1 MEYQD
6 HRLKRLDA
14 VAAVAQIRRTPEPVR
29 DPWFKCAQMASC
41 QSQGSWQ
48 PYRTLKNTLCHLDAQ
63 RGFAC
68 CAHCARKLLCLGNMM
83 PAPDI
88 LNDILKKV
96 RKGTRRICGVA
107 RVDELT
113 ECSNDVTINISIALS
128 ALCTEVGS
136 YQSLSGLRK
145 GSFNLLLDRRGS
157 G

>member
-1 MEYQD
+1 
-6 HRLKRLDA
+6 
-14 VAAVAQIRRTPEPVR
+14 
-29 DPWFKCAQMASC
+29 
-41 QSQGSWQ
+41 
-48 PYRTLKNTLCHLDAQ
+48 
-63 RGFAC
+63 
-68 CAHCARKLLCLGNMM
+68 MM